1 MVRVTRVFVPGN
13 DSLMASFGLLLL
25 RLWLGGAMLL
35 LHGWDK
41 ISHFSGYAKEFP
53 DPLHIGHGVSLG
65 LAVFAET
72 VCSLLLLI
80 GLVTRFASAI
90 LVINMVVAFTL
101 IHQLALSGEHS
112 GELAFIYL
120 AGYVALL
127 VAGPGRFSADA
138 VFFGKA

>member
-25 RLWLGGAMLL
+25 RLWLGGAMLV

-41 ISHFSGYAKEFP
+41 LSHFSSLAKEFP
-53 DPLHIGHGVSLG
+53 DPLHVGHSVSLG
-65 LAVFAET
+65 LAVFAEV
-72 VCSLLLLI
+72 VCSALLLV

-90 LVINMVVAFTL
+90 LVVNMAVAFTL
-101 IHQLALSGEHS
+101 IHQLVLSGEKS
-112 GELAFIYL
+112 GEMAFIYL
-120 AGYVALL
+120 AGYVTLL